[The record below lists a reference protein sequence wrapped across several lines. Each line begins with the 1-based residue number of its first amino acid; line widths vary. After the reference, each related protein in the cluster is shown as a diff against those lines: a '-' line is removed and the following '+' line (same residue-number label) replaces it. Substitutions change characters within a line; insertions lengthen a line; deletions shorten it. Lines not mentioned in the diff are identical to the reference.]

1 MGFLNYR
8 HLCPGARGK
17 AARNSLSRDG
27 VRRSPRRSNVTFSR
41 ILCATPRAARVWA
54 TFSQKTSSH
63 SRGVEK
69 FLHFATPLEREPLL
83 AFWPTHASGSSS
95 RVFSRPFQ
103 KKRFSLGRCRQN
115 RDLDFY
121 SGFADKNGAPKV
133 HYFQGG
139 RLVFKT
145 EGKFSMKISCFSYR
159 LEFAREFPGFGRPQT
174 LRTRGI
180 RGVGFSRASVA
191 RVWRVLGRSNPGNSR
206 ADVISKI
213 KNSRISRVW
222 AFRNAPHSRNSRG
235 RFCWVLCGSSL
246 ARSRTLKHW
255 KFSSG

>member
-1 MGFLNYR
+1 MRDPLRRSSLGHFFAKTELPLERCRKVFALCDTSRAGAPFL
-8 HLCPGARGK
+8 
-17 AARNSLSRDG
+17 ARNAPRS
-27 VRRSPRRSNVTFSR
+27 SPRRF
-41 ILCATPRAARVWA
+41 
-54 TFSQKTSSH
+54 F
-63 SRGVEK
+63 
-69 FLHFATPLEREPLL
+69 
-83 AFWPTHASGSSS
+83 
-95 RVFSRPFQ
+95 RPFP
-103 KKRFSLGRCRQN
+103 KNRFSLGRCRQN

-121 SGFADKNGAPKV
+121 SGFADKNDAPKV

-159 LEFAREFPGFGRPQT
+159 PEFAREFPGFGRPQT

-180 RGVGFSRASVA
+180 RGGGFSRASVA

-206 ADVISKI
+206 ADVISKN
-213 KNSRISRVW
+213 KNSRISKVW

-246 ARSRTLKHW
+246 ARFRTLKHW

>member
-1 MGFLNYR
+1 MR
-8 HLCPGARGK
+8 APLCGSSLGHFSGK
-17 AARNSLSRDG
+17 NEL
-27 VRRSPRRSNVTFSR
+27 
-41 ILCATPRAARVWA
+41 
-54 TFSQKTSSH
+54 
-63 SRGVEK
+63 
-69 FLHFATPLEREPLL
+69 PLERCRKVFALCDTSRAGAPFL
-83 AFWPTHASGSSS
+83 ARNAPRSSPKL
-95 RVFSRPFQ
+95 FFRPFR
-103 KKRFSLGRCRQN
+103 KNRFSLGRCRQN

-159 LEFAREFPGFGRPQT
+159 PEFAREFPGFGRPQT

-206 ADVISKI
+206 ADVISKN
-213 KNSRISRVW
+213 KNSRISRVC
-222 AFRNAPHSRNSRG
+222 AFRNAPFSGNSRG

-246 ARSRTLKHW
+246 ARSRALKHW

>member
-1 MGFLNYR
+1 MR
-8 HLCPGARGK
+8 HPVARS
-17 AARNSLSRDG
+17 SLG
-27 VRRSPRRSNVTFSR
+27 
-41 ILCATPRAARVWA
+41 
-54 TFSQKTSSH
+54 
-63 SRGVEK
+63 
-69 FLHFATPLEREPLL
+69 HFFAKNELPLERCQNHVALCDTSRAGA
-83 AFWPTHASGSSS
+83 AFWPRNAPRSSPK
-95 RVFSRPFQ
+95 RFFRPFR
-103 KKRFSLGRCRQN
+103 KNRFSLGRCRQN

-121 SGFADKNGAPKV
+121 SGFADKNGAPKM
-133 HYFQGG
+133 HYFLDGKHV
-139 RLVFKT
+139 LKT
-145 EGKFSMKISCFSYR
+145 EGEFSMIFSTFSYR
-159 LEFAREFPGFGRPQT
+159 PEFAREFPGFGRPQT

-235 RFCWVLCGSSL
+235 RFCWGLCGSSL
-246 ARSRTLKHW
+246 ARFGALKHW